1 MDFHD
6 IKFPALVTQ
15 KNGAFCENH
24 REFFKDKEL
33 YLLRNQSRGKGIGFF
48 EAGNFYPDFI
58 LWILYNGKQYITFVD
73 PKGIRNMSIDDPKI
87 QFHKT
92 IKEKEKELGDSSIVL
107 NSFIISNTEY
117 ANLINTGTKLS
128 KEEMEKL
135 NILFQVDDKAD
146 YIEKMVRKIL
156 L

>member
-1 MDFHD
+1 MDFPD
-6 IKFPALVTQ
+6 IKVPALVTQ

-73 PKGIRNMSIDDPKI
+73 PKGIRNMSIVTLK
-87 QFHKT
+87 
-92 IKEKEKELGDSSIVL
+92 S
-107 NSFIISNTEY
+107 SFIKQSKKKKRSLATV
-117 ANLINTGTKLS
+117 ALS
-128 KEEMEKL
+128 
-135 NILFQVDDKAD
+135 
-146 YIEKMVRKIL
+146 
-156 L
+156 